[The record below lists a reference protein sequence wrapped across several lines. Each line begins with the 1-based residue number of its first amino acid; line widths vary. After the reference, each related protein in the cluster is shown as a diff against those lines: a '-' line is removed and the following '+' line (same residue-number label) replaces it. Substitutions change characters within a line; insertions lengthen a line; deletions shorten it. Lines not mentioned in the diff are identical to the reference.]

1 MQKVNKGVGVE
12 IVTHLG
18 VGVAEAINFGPTCV
32 LKGKRLHRIPATLVV
47 GFTAQRSI
55 FRCCPFPLPN
65 FKIVRFSL
73 RLCI

>member
-32 LKGKRLHRIPATLVV
+32 LKGKRLHRISIRHFLVLESD
-47 GFTAQRSI
+47 F
-55 FRCCPFPLPN
+55 
-65 FKIVRFSL
+65 
-73 RLCI
+73 